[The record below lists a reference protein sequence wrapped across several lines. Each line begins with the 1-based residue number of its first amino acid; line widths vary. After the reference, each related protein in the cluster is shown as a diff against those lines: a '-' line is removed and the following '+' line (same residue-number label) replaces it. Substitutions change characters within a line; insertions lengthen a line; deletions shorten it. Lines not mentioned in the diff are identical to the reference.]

1 MHCGDLN
8 GEEVKKKGDIC
19 ICMMIHFAVQLE
31 TNTTIQSNYTPIKII
46 LKRKKKETKTA
57 RTLGGKSGNTG
68 IRFAW
73 KGGWFLE
80 GIHSVKCH
88 KELK

>member
-8 GEEVKKKGDIC
+8 GEEVQKKGDIC

-46 LKRKKKETKTA
+46 LKRKKK
-57 RTLGGKSGNTG
+57 GD
-68 IRFAW
+68 
-73 KGGWFLE
+73 
-80 GIHSVKCH
+80 
-88 KELK
+88 